1 MINMNTLK
9 KSSAI
14 ISRNLLI
21 AFVVYFLFYSFVK
34 NANNLAFFCTKFIV
48 YFHFICLNFHYRK
61 IMKICGDDMQ
71 TSPQSNDKIYDLAVI
86 GGGINGVGIAADASG
101 RGLSVFLCEKDDL
114 ASHTSSASSKLI
126 HGGLRYLEHKE
137 FRLVREA
144 LAEREVLLAK
154 APHIIRP
161 MRFIMPH
168 RPHLRPAWLI
178 RTGLFF
184 YDHLGKREK
193 LLGSNNVYFK
203 EDSPLNSAI
212 TRGFEYS
219 DCAVDDSRLVV
230 LNAMHAREKGADVV
244 TRTRCLSA
252 QRDGQ
257 YWLVDLENEHGQF
270 QIKAKA
276 LVNAAGPWVAQFIK
290 QDLQLKS
297 PYGIRLI
304 QGSHII
310 VPKLYECDKAFIMQ
324 NDDRRIVFAIP
335 YLDQYTMIGTTDR
348 EYQGDPAQ
356 VKITQEEID
365 YLIEVSNAHFKKQLT
380 QQDIIWTFAGV
391 RPLCDDESDNPSAIT
406 RDYTLALSKGEK
418 GQAPLLS
425 VFGGK
430 LTTYR
435 KLAESAMQQ
444 LKAFFPEMQGSWTAT
459 EALPGGENMHSVEQL
474 IQEIRAQITDAP
486 EALAKR
492 WASTYGSRIWNILG
506 EITSVDQLGKHF
518 GQGLYAKEV
527 DYLSRFEWVTSTQ
540 DVLWR
545 RSKLGL
551 SFMPSEELALDAY
564 LAAKQQ
570 SPHAA

>member
-1 MINMNTLK
+1 
-9 KSSAI
+9 
-14 ISRNLLI
+14 
-21 AFVVYFLFYSFVK
+21 
-34 NANNLAFFCTKFIV
+34 
-48 YFHFICLNFHYRK
+48 
-61 IMKICGDDMQ
+61 MQ
-71 TSPQSNDKIYDLAVI
+71 TSPLLKDKIYDIAVI
-86 GGGINGVGIAADASG
+86 GGGINGVGITADAAG

-203 EDSPLNSAI
+203 DDSPLNSAI

-252 QRDGQ
+252 QRVEG
-257 YWLVDLENEHGQF
+257 YWVVELENAQGSF
-270 QIKAKA
+270 KIKAKA

-290 QDLQLKS
+290 QDLELKS

-304 QGSHII
+304 QGSHIV
-310 VPKLYECDKAFIMQ
+310 VPKLYEGDKAFIMQ

-348 EYQGDPAQ
+348 EYQGDPSKVQ
-356 VKITQEEID
+356 ITQAETD
-365 YLIEVSNAHFKKQLT
+365 YLLEVSNAHFKKQLT
-380 QQDIIWTFAGV
+380 QADIIWTFAGV

-406 RDYTLALSKGEK
+406 RDYTLALSQETHD
-418 GQAPLLS
+418 QAPLLS

-444 LKAFFPEMQGSWTAT
+444 LKAFFPEMKGSWTAT
-459 EALPGGENMHSVEQL
+459 EALPGGENMASAEQL
-474 IQEIRAQITDAP
+474 VNEIRAQITDVS
-486 EALAKR
+486 ESLAKR
-492 WASTYGSRIWNILG
+492 WATSYGSRIWNILG
-506 EITSVDQLGKHF
+506 EAVSIDQLGLSF
-518 GQGLYAKEV
+518 GHGLFAKEV
-527 DYLSRFEWVTSTQ
+527 DYLCRFEWVTTSE
-540 DVLWR
+540 DILWR

-551 SFMPSEELALDAY
+551 VFAQNEIDRLDAY
-564 LAAKQQ
+564 LSNKPNHIVAA
-570 SPHAA
+570 

>member
-1 MINMNTLK
+1 
-9 KSSAI
+9 
-14 ISRNLLI
+14 
-21 AFVVYFLFYSFVK
+21 
-34 NANNLAFFCTKFIV
+34 
-48 YFHFICLNFHYRK
+48 
-61 IMKICGDDMQ
+61 MQ
-71 TSPQSNDKIYDLAVI
+71 TSPLLKDKIYDIAVI
-86 GGGINGVGIAADASG
+86 GGGINGVGIAADAAG

-203 EDSPLNSAI
+203 DDSPLNSAI

-252 QRDGQ
+252 QRVEG
-257 YWLVDLENEHGQF
+257 YWVVELENAQGSF
-270 QIKAKA
+270 KIKAKA

-304 QGSHII
+304 QGSHIV
-310 VPKLYECDKAFIMQ
+310 VPKLYEGDKAFIMQ

-335 YLDQYTMIGTTDR
+335 YLEQYTMIGTTDR
-348 EYQGDPAQ
+348 EYQGDPSKVQ
-356 VKITQEEID
+356 ITQAETD
-365 YLIEVSNAHFKKQLT
+365 YLLEVSNAHFKKQLT
-380 QQDIIWTFAGV
+380 QADIIWTFAGV

-406 RDYTLALSKGEK
+406 RDYTLALSQETHD
-418 GQAPLLS
+418 QAPLLS

-444 LKAFFPEMQGSWTAT
+444 LKAFFPEMKGSWTAT
-459 EALPGGENMHSVEQL
+459 EALPGGENMASAEQL
-474 IQEIRAQITDAP
+474 VNEIRAQITDVS
-486 EALAKR
+486 ESLAKR
-492 WASTYGSRIWNILG
+492 WATSYGSRIWNILG
-506 EITSVDQLGKHF
+506 EAVSIDQLGLSF
-518 GQGLYAKEV
+518 GHGLFAKEV
-527 DYLSRFEWVTSTQ
+527 DYLCRFEWVTTSE
-540 DVLWR
+540 DILWR

-551 SFMPSEELALDAY
+551 VFAQNEIDRLDAY
-564 LAAKQQ
+564 LSNKPNHIVAA
-570 SPHAA
+570 

>member
-1 MINMNTLK
+1 
-9 KSSAI
+9 
-14 ISRNLLI
+14 
-21 AFVVYFLFYSFVK
+21 
-34 NANNLAFFCTKFIV
+34 
-48 YFHFICLNFHYRK
+48 
-61 IMKICGDDMQ
+61 MQ
-71 TSPQSNDKIYDLAVI
+71 TSPQTNEKIYDLAVI

-101 RGLSVFLCEKDDL
+101 RGLSVLLCEKDDL

-219 DCAVDDSRLVV
+219 DCAVDDARLVV
-230 LNAMHAREKGADVV
+230 LNAMHAREKGADIV

-252 QRDGQ
+252 RRDGQ
-257 YWLVDLENEHGQF
+257 YWIVDLENEHGQF

-290 QDLQLKS
+290 QDLELKS

-310 VPKLYECDKAFIMQ
+310 VPKLYEGDKAFIMQ

-365 YLIEVSNAHFKKQLT
+365 YLIEVSNAHFKKQLN
-380 QQDIIWTFAGV
+380 QADIVSTFAGV

-406 RDYTLALSKGEK
+406 RDYTLALSKEADD
-418 GQAPLLS
+418 QAPLLS

-444 LKAFFPEMQGSWTAT
+444 LKAFFPEMQESWTAT
-459 EALPGGENMHSVEQL
+459 EALPGGENMQSVAQL
-474 IQEIRAQITDAP
+474 IQEIHAQITDASD
-486 EALAKR
+486 ALAKR
-492 WASTYGSRIWNILG
+492 WACAYGSRVWNFLG
-506 EITSVDQLGKHF
+506 EVTSVEQLGQHF
-518 GQGLYAKEV
+518 GQGLYAREV
-527 DYLSRFEWVTSTQ
+527 DYLCTAEWVTTSQ

-551 SFMPSEELALDAY
+551 SFTQKETETLDAY
-564 LAAKQQ
+564 LIVKTHSNEAA
-570 SPHAA
+570 

>member
-1 MINMNTLK
+1 
-9 KSSAI
+9 
-14 ISRNLLI
+14 
-21 AFVVYFLFYSFVK
+21 
-34 NANNLAFFCTKFIV
+34 
-48 YFHFICLNFHYRK
+48 
-61 IMKICGDDMQ
+61 MQ
-71 TSPQSNDKIYDLAVI
+71 TSPLSKDKIYDIAVI
-86 GGGINGVGIAADASG
+86 GGGINGVGIAADAAG

-203 EDSPLNSAI
+203 DDSPLNSAI

-252 QRDGQ
+252 QRVEG
-257 YWLVDLENEHGQF
+257 YWVVELENAQGSF
-270 QIKAKA
+270 KIKAKA

-304 QGSHII
+304 QGSHIV
-310 VPKLYECDKAFIMQ
+310 VPKLYEGDKAFIMQ

-348 EYQGDPAQ
+348 EYQGDPSKVQ
-356 VKITQEEID
+356 ITQAETD
-365 YLIEVSNAHFKKQLT
+365 YLLEVSNAHFKKQLT
-380 QQDIIWTFAGV
+380 QADIIWTFAGV

-406 RDYTLALSKGEK
+406 RDYTLALSQETHD
-418 GQAPLLS
+418 QAPLLS

-435 KLAESAMQQ
+435 KLAESAMHQ
-444 LKAFFPEMQGSWTAT
+444 LNPFFPEMKESWTAS
-459 EALPGGENMHSVEQL
+459 EALPGGENMASAEQL
-474 IQEIRAQITDAP
+474 ANEIRAQITDVS
-486 EALAKR
+486 ESLAKR
-492 WASTYGSRIWNILG
+492 WATSYGSRVWNILG
-506 EITSVDQLGKHF
+506 ESVSIDQLGLSF
-518 GQGLYAKEV
+518 GHGLFAKEV
-527 DYLSRFEWVTSTQ
+527 DYLCRFEWVTNSE
-540 DVLWR
+540 DILWR

-551 SFMPSEELALDAY
+551 VFAQNEIDSLDAY
-564 LAAKQQ
+564 LSNKPNHTVAA
-570 SPHAA
+570 

>member
-1 MINMNTLK
+1 
-9 KSSAI
+9 
-14 ISRNLLI
+14 
-21 AFVVYFLFYSFVK
+21 
-34 NANNLAFFCTKFIV
+34 
-48 YFHFICLNFHYRK
+48 
-61 IMKICGDDMQ
+61 MQ

-203 EDSPLNSAI
+203 EDSPLNAAI

-230 LNAMHAREKGADVV
+230 LNAMHAREKGADIV

-252 QRDGQ
+252 QREGQ
-257 YWLVDLENEHGQF
+257 YWIVDLENEKGQF

-310 VPKLYECDKAFIMQ
+310 VPKLYEGDKAFIMQ

-356 VKITQEEID
+356 VKITQEEIN
-365 YLIEVSNAHFKKQLT
+365 YLIEVSNAHFKNQLT
-380 QQDIIWTFAGV
+380 QADIISTFAGV

-406 RDYTLALSKGEK
+406 RDYTLALSQEAED
-418 GQAPLLS
+418 QAPVLS

-444 LKAFFPEMQGSWTAT
+444 LKAFFPEMKGSWTAA
-459 EALPGGENMHSVEQL
+459 EALPGGENMASAEQL
-474 IQEIRAQITDAP
+474 AKEIRAQITDGS
-486 EALAKR
+486 ESLAKR
-492 WASTYGSRIWNILG
+492 WASAYGSRIWNILG
-506 EITSVDQLGKHF
+506 EATSIEQLGQHF

-527 DYLSRFEWVTSTQ
+527 DYLCRFEWVTTSQ
-540 DVLWR
+540 DILWR

-551 SFMPSEELALDAY
+551 NFAPSEIENLDVY
-564 LAAKQQ
+564 LANKPN
-570 SPHAA
+570 STVAA

>member
-1 MINMNTLK
+1 
-9 KSSAI
+9 
-14 ISRNLLI
+14 
-21 AFVVYFLFYSFVK
+21 
-34 NANNLAFFCTKFIV
+34 
-48 YFHFICLNFHYRK
+48 
-61 IMKICGDDMQ
+61 MQ
-71 TSPQSNDKIYDLAVI
+71 TSPQTNEKIYDLAVI

-219 DCAVDDSRLVV
+219 DCAVDDARLVV
-230 LNAMHAREKGADVV
+230 LNAMHAREKGADIV

-252 QRDGQ
+252 RRDGQ
-257 YWLVDLENEHGQF
+257 YWIVDLENERGQF
-270 QIKAKA
+270 QIQAKA

-290 QDLQLKS
+290 QDLELKS

-310 VPKLYECDKAFIMQ
+310 VPKLYESEKAFIMQ

-356 VKITQEEID
+356 VQITQAETD
-365 YLIEVSNAHFKKQLT
+365 YLLEVSNAHFKKQLT
-380 QQDIIWTFAGV
+380 QADVIWTFAGV

-406 RDYTLALSKGEK
+406 RDYTLALSQENHE
-418 GQAPLLS
+418 QAPLLS

-444 LKAFFPEMQGSWTAT
+444 LKAFFPEMKGSWTAT
-459 EALPGGENMHSVEQL
+459 EALPGGENMESVEQL
-474 IQEIRAQITDAP
+474 MREIRAQVTDAS
-486 EALAKR
+486 EALVKR
-492 WASTYGSRIWNILG
+492 WASAYGSRIWNILG
-506 EITSVDQLGKHF
+506 EKSSVEQLGQHF
-518 GQGLYAKEV
+518 GQGLYAREV
-527 DYLSRFEWVTSTQ
+527 DYLCTAEWVTTSQ

-551 SFMPSEELALDAY
+551 SFTQKESEALDTY
-564 LAAKQQ
+564 LIVKTHSNEAA
-570 SPHAA
+570 

>member
-1 MINMNTLK
+1 
-9 KSSAI
+9 
-14 ISRNLLI
+14 
-21 AFVVYFLFYSFVK
+21 
-34 NANNLAFFCTKFIV
+34 
-48 YFHFICLNFHYRK
+48 
-61 IMKICGDDMQ
+61 MQ
-71 TSPQSNDKIYDLAVI
+71 TSPLLKDKIYDIAVI
-86 GGGINGVGIAADASG
+86 GGGINGVGIAADAAG

-203 EDSPLNSAI
+203 DDSPLNSAI

-252 QRDGQ
+252 QRVEG
-257 YWLVDLENEHGQF
+257 YWLVELENAQGSF
-270 QIKAKA
+270 KIKAKA

-290 QDLQLKS
+290 QDLELKS

-304 QGSHII
+304 QGSHIV
-310 VPKLYECDKAFIMQ
+310 VPKLYEGDKAFIMQ

-348 EYQGDPAQ
+348 EYQGDPSKVQ
-356 VKITQEEID
+356 ITQAETD
-365 YLIEVSNAHFKKQLT
+365 YLLEVSNAHFKKQLT
-380 QQDIIWTFAGV
+380 QADIIWTFAGV

-406 RDYTLALSKGEK
+406 RDYTLALSQETHD
-418 GQAPLLS
+418 QAPLLS

-444 LKAFFPEMQGSWTAT
+444 LKAFFPEMKGSWTAT
-459 EALPGGENMHSVEQL
+459 EALPGGENMASAEQL
-474 IQEIRAQITDAP
+474 VNEIRAQITDVS
-486 EALAKR
+486 ESLAKR
-492 WASTYGSRIWNILG
+492 WATSYGSRIWNILG
-506 EITSVDQLGKHF
+506 EAVSIDQLGLSF
-518 GQGLYAKEV
+518 GHGLFAKEV
-527 DYLSRFEWVTSTQ
+527 DYLCRFEWATTSE
-540 DVLWR
+540 DILWR

-551 SFMPSEELALDAY
+551 VFAQNEIDRLDAY
-564 LAAKQQ
+564 LSNKPNHIVAA
-570 SPHAA
+570 

>member
-1 MINMNTLK
+1 
-9 KSSAI
+9 
-14 ISRNLLI
+14 
-21 AFVVYFLFYSFVK
+21 
-34 NANNLAFFCTKFIV
+34 
-48 YFHFICLNFHYRK
+48 
-61 IMKICGDDMQ
+61 MQ
-71 TSPQSNDKIYDLAVI
+71 TSPQTNERIYDLAVI
-86 GGGINGVGIAADASG
+86 GGGINGVGIAVDASG

-230 LNAMHAREKGADVV
+230 LNAMHAREKGADIL

-252 QRDGQ
+252 QREGQ
-257 YWLVDLENEHGQF
+257 YWVVDLENAHGQF

-290 QDLQLKS
+290 QDLQLQS

-310 VPKLYECDKAFIMQ
+310 VPKLYEGDKAFIMQ

-335 YLDQYTMIGTTDR
+335 YLDQYTMIGTTDH
-348 EYQGDPAQ
+348 EYEGDPAQ

-380 QQDIIWTFAGV
+380 QADIVSTFAGV

-406 RDYTLALSKGEK
+406 RDYTLALSKDADD
-418 GQAPLLS
+418 QAPLLS

-459 EALPGGENMHSVEQL
+459 EALPGGENMQSVAQL
-474 IQEIRAQITDAP
+474 IQEIRAQITDASD
-486 EALAKR
+486 ALAKR
-492 WASTYGSRIWNILG
+492 WACAYGSRVWNFLG
-506 EITSVDQLGKHF
+506 EVTSVEQLGQHF
-518 GQGLYAKEV
+518 GQGLYVKEV
-527 DYLSRFEWVTSTQ
+527 DYLCTAEWVTTSQ

-551 SFMPSEELALDAY
+551 NFTQKETEALDTY
-564 LAAKQQ
+564 LTVKTHSNEAA
-570 SPHAA
+570 

>member
-1 MINMNTLK
+1 
-9 KSSAI
+9 
-14 ISRNLLI
+14 
-21 AFVVYFLFYSFVK
+21 
-34 NANNLAFFCTKFIV
+34 
-48 YFHFICLNFHYRK
+48 
-61 IMKICGDDMQ
+61 MQ
-71 TSPQSNDKIYDLAVI
+71 TSPLLKDKIYDIAVI
-86 GGGINGVGIAADASG
+86 GGGINGVGIAADAAG

-203 EDSPLNSAI
+203 DDSPLNSAI

-252 QRDGQ
+252 QRVEG
-257 YWLVDLENEHGQF
+257 YWVVELENAQGSF
-270 QIKAKA
+270 KIKAKA

-304 QGSHII
+304 QGSHIV
-310 VPKLYECDKAFIMQ
+310 VPKLYEGDKAFIMQ

-348 EYQGDPAQ
+348 EYQGDPSKVQ
-356 VKITQEEID
+356 ITQAETD
-365 YLIEVSNAHFKKQLT
+365 YLLEVSNAHFKKQLT
-380 QQDIIWTFAGV
+380 QADIIWTFAGV

-406 RDYTLALSKGEK
+406 RDYTLALSQETHD
-418 GQAPLLS
+418 QAPLLS

-444 LKAFFPEMQGSWTAT
+444 LKAFFPEMKGSWTAT
-459 EALPGGENMHSVEQL
+459 EALPGGENMASAEQL
-474 IQEIRAQITDAP
+474 VNEIRAQITDVS
-486 EALAKR
+486 ESLAKR
-492 WASTYGSRIWNILG
+492 WATSYGSRIWNILG
-506 EITSVDQLGKHF
+506 EAVSIDQLGLSF
-518 GQGLYAKEV
+518 GHGLFAKEV
-527 DYLSRFEWVTSTQ
+527 DYLCRFE
-540 DVLWR
+540 
-545 RSKLGL
+545 
-551 SFMPSEELALDAY
+551 F
-564 LAAKQQ
+564 
-570 SPHAA
+570 